1 MSLQQYACRCLNI
14 TITSTTTKVNGDV
27 APTSPV
33 HFEKVH
39 VGDAGVKV
47 SHSQLTLRRRI
58 AAEDRG
64 AKIQWNTVSCLLCRT
79 TVYRVSSEV
88 STDFELRDGLVVTP
102 GEDFAEGEILRGRD
116 GFIEINLG
124 LEGCIDAEAIS
135 AARNESTKYSETFG
149 LLLPASPK
157 PSTLPSTPQRPSSP
171 QPPATPRNFLPTLPP
186 LFHPPPYSP
195 SHPVFVRLSKTA
207 SITSAR
213 YRAQAEQAI
222 EAFIEG
228 QVAQVLEKERHLR
241 GQVEVIWSKWREN
254 WKQEADSESPSEGHH
269 PTLSGVVSMREF
281 SPTRASES
289 GPVGA
294 QGSVAPQAVPA
305 RRTSMHTPGPS
316 MLSQS
321 LRQSNFVPPP
331 QPVISTPS
339 PELPAPVNGVKNPLD
354 DSFAISVSLQIRNID
369 ALRARE
375 SARDVEERRRN
386 RLSLGGRPN
395 TTPAV
400 PEEQSLED
408 DKHVTSTSRNG
419 VAEGKRKVTFQADVK
434 EEDGGSQPVSRR
446 GGSAD
451 GTDEHEE
458 QTETPALFD
467 LDDDDEEFN
476 QPNTETDQTADT
488 TPDEPTTPR
497 AVAQL
502 KAKAKANKDLPKIG
516 NKSAVPALLTVNLG
530 PSPAKP
536 KASLKSPPAAKLE
549 SPKTRTAR
557 PGEDKL
563 LELVAANYPSH
574 RAAWR
579 PNGKAWE
586 LFDAR
591 RKLADSPDSASMTSS
606 EDSGG
611 AKWHNPSQFATSLPI
626 GIAAGPLASS
636 AEREPKTSLHNEPG
650 ALVPPLRLNHETPRQ
665 TRERTYALRDLA
677 RSVDPGPALELQ
689 AAEDAEEDT
698 DEEEEIDAVGEIS
711 NAERIRRRTMRIVQ
725 RQSGVPDAGM
735 WRSVAS

>member
-47 SHSQLTLRRRI
+47 PKT
-58 AAEDRG
+58 E

-102 GEDFAEGEILRGRD
+102 GRILQRARFCVAEM
-116 GFIEINLG
+116 
-124 LEGCIDAEAIS
+124 
-135 AARNESTKYSETFG
+135 ARNESTKYSETFG

-171 QPPATPRNFLPTLPP
+171 QPPATPHGLNHICT
-186 LFHPPPYSP
+186 
-195 SHPVFVRLSKTA
+195 
-207 SITSAR
+207 

-294 QGSVAPQAVPA
+294 QGSVAPQAAPA

-434 EEDGGSQPVSRR
+434 EKWRVATSVPERR
-446 GGSAD
+446 DPGLVNLANLVA
-451 GTDEHEE
+451 
-458 QTETPALFD
+458 ALFD

-476 QPNTETDQTADT
+476 QPSTETDQTADT

-579 PNGKAWE
+579 PNGKAWSYSTPE
-586 LFDAR
+586 
-591 RKLADSPDSASMTSS
+591 
-606 EDSGG
+606 E
-611 AKWHNPSQFATSLPI
+611 SLQIP
-626 GIAAGPLASS
+626 
-636 AEREPKTSLHNEPG
+636 
-650 ALVPPLRLNHETPRQ
+650 Q
-665 TRERTYALRDLA
+665 TRH
-677 RSVDPGPALELQ
+677 Q
-689 AAEDAEEDT
+689 
-698 DEEEEIDAVGEIS
+698 
-711 NAERIRRRTMRIVQ
+711 
-725 RQSGVPDAGM
+725 
-735 WRSVAS
+735 